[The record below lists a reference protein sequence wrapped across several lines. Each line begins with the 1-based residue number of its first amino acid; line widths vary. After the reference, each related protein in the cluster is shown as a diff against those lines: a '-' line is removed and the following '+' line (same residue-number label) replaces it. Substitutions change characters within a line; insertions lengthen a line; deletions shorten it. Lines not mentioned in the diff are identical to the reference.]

1 MSRTHALE
9 AESLAIDQAAL
20 IQELTQHYMLNSDRA
35 HFLANSVINSAN
47 QNTVD
52 ELIDQLECLVQRS
65 KVSLFFQPKIAAHVL
80 PDEYYSS
87 TRCAS
92 SAPACRL
99 TLIILAAAGSMR

>member
-47 QNTVD
+47 QNNVD
-52 ELIDQLECLVQRS
+52 ELIEQLECLVQRS
-65 KVSLFFQPKIAAHVL
+65 KVSLFFEPKIAVHVL

-92 SAPACRL
+92 RAPIL
-99 TLIILAAAGSMR
+99 ILIILAAA